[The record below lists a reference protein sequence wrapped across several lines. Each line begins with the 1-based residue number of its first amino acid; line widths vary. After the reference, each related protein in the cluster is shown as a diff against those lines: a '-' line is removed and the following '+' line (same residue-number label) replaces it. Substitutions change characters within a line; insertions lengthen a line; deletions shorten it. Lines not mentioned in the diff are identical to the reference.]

1 MATLLHTLSCFLLLS
16 LSFSLT
22 LSHTQTLQEL
32 NQTLEKCEEETLE
45 GVILAWPRLY
55 NRLAVVR
62 PVVLPKPTCFLF
74 FHSVDAHA
82 RTHTHTHTHTYIH
95 TCMHARALMF
105 HALTLFPPPIIAR
118 TQTAEFAN

>member
-82 RTHTHTHTHTYIH
+82 RTHTHTYTHIHTH
-95 TCMHARALMF
+95 MHARTCTHVSCF
-105 HALTLFPPPIIAR
+105 DSVPPPIIAR